1 MTLER
6 MCAQQTNNVR
16 DKGVLGACGDKGIL
30 FMMASAINP
39 TQFNNTSLERS
50 TTASRTYISEGL
62 LASSL
67 GLLCGVGAE
76 I

>member
-1 MTLER
+1 MER
-6 MCAQQTNNVR
+6 RMYAQQTNNAR
-16 DKGVLGACGDKGIL
+16 DNDVLGACGDKGSL
-30 FMMASAINP
+30 FKIASAINL

-50 TTASRTYISEGL
+50 TTTSCTYISEGL

-67 GLLCGVGAE
+67 GLLCGVSAE